1 MSVTSVTPATLTRPF
16 QFAKPRLYSECIAPP
31 KNLDRTDMISMEFSQ
46 NHPAFVEP
54 PPDRHGDSEWETIG
68 ENSTI
73 DEFLASKEEVCY
85 SALIFC
91 PFF

>member
-1 MSVTSVTPATLTRPF
+1 
-16 QFAKPRLYSECIAPP
+16 
-31 KNLDRTDMISMEFSQ
+31 MISMEFSQ